1 MRALRPWLA
10 IATVALSACSCE
22 DPGPTAI
29 PAEIALKDTSD
40 PAGPVLAALAYGQV
54 PVNASSTKNLVVHS
68 VQSAALEVAPF
79 EVVADDPAVAAAFSV
94 EPPGPFSVPGASSA
108 TVRVSFTPLEVRSYA
123 AKLVVRSS
131 DADRPTIE
139 LPLSGEGI
147 AGRVRLVGCVA
158 NTDGDPGRCPRTQVE
173 APGPLELG
181 TIVEG
186 QVEAAQ
192 LTVFNDG
199 DSALTITGIAFADP
213 TAAAA
218 AGFAFVDD
226 VDEETVLDALT
237 STELRLELA
246 PAAPLLGALEATVVV
261 TTDDPFLPETTL
273 VVRATA
279 VPNTPPQACLRV
291 VSVLRR
297 DGSLEEIVAGS
308 PAPVVEPLE
317 RIIFDAVAREGC
329 TGDAEDGSSVVLD
342 WGVAGPGDE
351 QPPLEQ
357 LPGEPTQRR
366 FIPERPG
373 EYTVAVAAVDRLGL
387 RSETDAEGVPAAI
400 TFLVQPRQD
409 VGVWISWEEDRL
421 VDLDVHFVRPGGRLW
436 DGAGGTRSDCHWD
449 NSRPNWGDLQTTT
462 DDPFLAIDDTGT
474 GLLVENVEIN
484 SPAAGDYQ
492 VYVHFFDDNR
502 PREGARAC
510 VADADCAGNG
520 DATVCS
526 VDVCMAPV
534 QVRLELYLESIALDL
549 PALFP
554 AMENPRRLD
563 RPCDAYFAGIV
574 RWPTPEARRGGTLPV
589 FEPASSPNFVS
600 GTPTG
605 ASCNPPRG

>member
-29 PAEIALKDTSD
+29 PAEIALKDTTD
-40 PAGPVLAALAYGQV
+40 PAGKALEALSFGQV
-54 PVNASSTKNLVVHS
+54 PVSASTAKNLVVHS

-79 EVVADDPAVAAAFSV
+79 EIVADDPTIAAAFQV
-94 EPPGPFSVPGASSA
+94 EPPGPFSVAGASSA
-108 TVRVSFTPLEVRSYA
+108 TVRVTFAPLEVRSYA
-123 AKLVVRSS
+123 AKLLVRSS
-131 DADRPTIE
+131 DAERPLIE

-147 AGRVRLVGCVA
+147 AGRVRVVGCVA
-158 NTDGDPGRCPRTQVE
+158 NTDADPGRCPRTQLE
-173 APGPLELG
+173 APGPLDLG

-213 TAAAA
+213 AAAA
-218 AGFAFVDD
+218 EAGFAFVDD
-226 VDEETVLDALT
+226 VSDETVLDALT

-246 PAAPLLGALEATVVV
+246 PAAPLLGVLEATVVV
-261 TTDDPFLPETTL
+261 TTDDPFTPQTSL
-273 VVRATA
+273 VVRGTA
-279 VPNTPPQACLRV
+279 VPNTPPQACLRF

-297 DGSLEEIVAGS
+297 DGTLEEIVPGG
-308 PAPVVEPLE
+308 PTPVVEPLE
-317 RIIFDAVAREGC
+317 RVIFDAVAREGC
-329 TGDAEDGSSVVLD
+329 SGDAEDGSSVVLD
-342 WGVAGPGDE
+342 WEVNAPGDA
-351 QPPLEQ
+351 PPLEL
-357 LPGEPTQRR
+357 LPGESTQRR
-366 FIPERPG
+366 LVPELPG
-373 EYTVAVAAVDRLGL
+373 EYTVRVAAIDRLGL
-387 RSETDAEGVPAAI
+387 RSTTDAAGVPAELV
-400 TFLVQPRQD
+400 FRVQPRQD
-409 VGVWISWEEDRL
+409 IGVWISWEEDRL
-421 VDLDVHFVRPGGRLW
+421 VDLDVHFVKPGGRLW

-474 GLLVENVEIN
+474 GLLVENVELN
-484 SPAAGDYQ
+484 TPAAGDYQ

-502 PREGARAC
+502 PRAGARAC
-510 VADADCAGNG
+510 AADADCAGNG

-526 VDVCMAPV
+526 VDVCMPPV
-534 QVRLELYLESIALDL
+534 HVLLDLYLESTFVDL
-549 PALFP
+549 PTLFP

-563 RPCDAYFAGIV
+563 RPCDAFFAGVV
-574 RWPTPEARRGGTLPV
+574 RWPTPEDRIAGVMPS
-589 FEPASSPNFVS
+589 FEPASSPNFAS